1 MSQDTRTGIFGG
13 MFDPIHQ
20 GHVDVAVAARRTL
33 QLDRVMIVPARV
45 APHRPIQP
53 VASTYH
59 RFAMVA
65 VAVLR
70 HDGLVAS
77 DLELRAPGPSYTTAT
92 LDRLVRAGHDPSQ
105 LFFITGADAFAEIAT
120 WRDYPAILDHC
131 HFVVISRPDNPVGR
145 MRVRLSEL
153 AGRMVDVPSGPGGGV
168 RVPETPS
175 ILLIDTVTAA
185 VSSTEIRNR
194 AASRKPLTGLVPP
207 EVETYI
213 HRHGLYSAAGAADDL
228 HDQT

>member
-1 MSQDTRTGIFGG
+1 MNQQTRTGIFGG

-20 GHVDVAVAARRTL
+20 GHVDAAIAARDAL
-33 QLDRVMIVPARV
+33 KLERVMIVPARV
-45 APHRPIQP
+45 APHRSVQP

-65 VAVLR
+65 LAVLR
-70 HDGLVAS
+70 HDGFAVS

-92 LDRLVRAGHDPSQ
+92 LDRLLRAGYNPSQ

-131 HFVVISRPDNPVGR
+131 HFVVISRPENPVGR

-153 AGRMVDVPSGPGGGV
+153 AGRMVDIPSDPALGV
-168 RVPETPS
+168 IAPETPS
-175 ILLIDTVTAA
+175 ILLIDAVTTA
-185 VSSTEIRNR
+185 VSSTEIRSR
-194 AASRKPLTGLVPP
+194 AASGKPLTGLVPR

-213 HRHGLYSAAGAADDL
+213 HRHGLYSAAGTADDL